1 ASYLGTD
8 DRAIQRSNA
17 NPEVNPAV
25 V

>member
-1 ASYLGTD
+1 VASYLGTD

-17 NPEVNPAV
+17 DANPAV